1 MKPSFALLLSQDGL
15 VLCHRTSD
23 GWLRVGEVLLTA
35 TDVAGE
41 LAALRT
47 RALEIAKAQK
57 LGPLITKLVL
67 PNSEILYDRI
77 SVEGVTGPDYDAV
90 IRERLD
96 GRTPYAM
103 DELCYDY
110 VVTQGEAQVAVVA
123 RETLAEAEAF
133 ATEHGLEPVC
143 FAAVPPKGAFSG
155 EAMFGTTRLAP
166 DLLAPTETLERDM
179 APVVILGETDWV
191 GARAASQPPT
201 ESVAPPPE
209 ADAPVATAAPPE
221 PAPEPSQDPD
231 PMPPEPAVA
240 APAPVEAQPDLP
252 APSSVDEIP
261 APVAPAPPRA
271 RAEAAAKLA
280 PPEAV
285 VAAEKL
291 AELAAPAKRS
301 SRSLGLILTLALLA
315 AMVLVGVVAAVLEQD
330 DVVSTGAAPQAIDE
344 AAPAPEPSPEQRAG
358 ATPTPAPDTAEDTTP
373 PVIAEAALGPAE
385 QPGVSAITAMTDGPP
400 QPTAPAPVVSRFDAL
415 PTPEEVAEGE
425 EATVPGTPTP
435 APAPAAAPTTAPVA
449 VSDAPSSPA
458 LPTTAPPAQTS
469 DAEPPVAARDLRPPL
484 IETETRYAA
493 SGIWQRSPDPLQ
505 PIAPTVIGDLYVAAL
520 DRDVAIEDALALP
533 AYMDSQ
539 DLRPVSPQPPVAPG
553 QFFDLSADG
562 FVTPTP
568 EGALTPEGV
577 LVFSEPGTRP
587 SPRPQITP
595 VTTTED
601 LRLAA
606 LASQRPPPR
615 PKNVAELQERAEL
628 DGRSRA
634 ELAGLT
640 PTPRPA
646 SIQELAAAETPE
658 AVPANAMARSV
669 YPDQRPSNFAQL
681 VAAARAARVA
691 TAEPSTGQNRGV
703 AAASTA
709 SFAAAAPAP
718 QRETAP
724 TIPTTASVA
733 RQATIEDALRLNRI
747 NLIGV
752 YGTPNSRRAL
762 VRLASGRYVKVEV
775 GDRVD
780 GGRVGAIGETS
791 LQYTKGG
798 RNITLEMPRG

>member
-35 TDVAGE
+35 KDVAGE

-47 RALEIAKAQK
+47 RALEIAKDQK
-57 LGPLITKLVL
+57 LGPLVTKLVL
-67 PNSEILYDRI
+67 PNSEILYDTI
-77 SVEGVTGPDYDAV
+77 SVEGVTSPDYDAV

-133 ATEHGLEPVC
+133 ATEHGLDPVC
-143 FAAVPPKGAFSG
+143 FAAVPPKGAFAG
-155 EAMFGTTRLAP
+155 EAMFGMTQLAP
-166 DLLAPTETLERDM
+166 DLLAPSETLERDM
-179 APVVILGETDWV
+179 APVVILGETDWTSE
-191 GARAASQPPT
+191 RAAPLP
-201 ESVAPPPE
+201 VAPTPASPE
-209 ADAPVATAAPPE
+209 AETTADAPTE
-221 PAPEPSQDPD
+221 PVETPVAPE
-231 PMPPEPAVA
+231 EPAVA
-240 APAPVEAQPDLP
+240 GPEDASTEFHDLIRDTPAPDLP
-252 APSSVDEIP
+252 EPPAQAQPAQIAPRV
-261 APVAPAPPRA
+261 
-271 RAEAAAKLA
+271 RAEAAAKLT

-285 VAAEKL
+285 EAAERL
-291 AELAAPAKRS
+291 AEIAAPAKRS

-315 AMVLVGVVAAVLEQD
+315 AMVLVGVVAAVLDRGE
-330 DVVSTGAAPQAIDE
+330 VVSTGEAPM
-344 AAPAPEPSPEQRAG
+344 AAPAETEVAQA
-358 ATPTPAPDTAEDTTP
+358 APDPVAETP
-373 PVIAEAALGPAE
+373 RAQAVAEEASDATGVEASEPVIAEATPEPPADE
-385 QPGVSAITAMTDGPP
+385 STANSPVAVMTDGPP
-400 QPTAPAPVVSRFDAL
+400 QPAAPANVVSRFEAL

-425 EATVPGTPTP
+425 EATVPGTP
-435 APAPAAAPTTAPVA
+435 APIAATEAPEIAELPETL
-449 VSDAPSSPA
+449 SP
-458 LPTTAPPAQTS
+458 
-469 DAEPPVAARDLRPPL
+469 EPPTDTETVEAPRELRPPL

-493 SGIWQRSPDPLQ
+493 SGIWQRSPDPLL
-505 PIAPTVIGDLYVAAL
+505 PITPTVVGDLYVAAL

-553 QFFDLSADG
+553 QFFELSEDG

-568 EGALTPEGV
+568 DGALTPEGV
-577 LVFSEPGTRP
+577 LVFSDPSTRP
-587 SPRPQITP
+587 SPRPLITP

-601 LRLAA
+601 LRLAE
-606 LASQRPPPR
+606 LAEQRPPPR
-615 PKNVAELQERAEL
+615 PKNVVELQERAEL

-646 SIQELAAAETPE
+646 SIQELAAAETPDPGPE
-658 AVPANAMARSV
+658 NAMARSV
-669 YPDQRPSNFAQL
+669 YPDRRPSNFAQL
-681 VAAARAARVA
+681 VAEARATQ
-691 TAEPSTGQNRGV
+691 TAQASAPRQSQGV

-718 QRETAP
+718 QRTTAP

-733 RQATIEDALRLNRI
+733 RQATIENALRLNRI

-780 GGRVGAIGETS
+780 GGRVGAIGEDS

>member
-47 RALEIAKAQK
+47 RALEIAKAHK

-67 PNSEILYDRI
+67 PNSEVLYDTI
-77 SVEGVTGPDYDAV
+77 SVEGVTSPDYDAV

-143 FAAVPPKGAFSG
+143 FAAVPPKGVFAG
-155 EAMFGTTRLAP
+155 EAMFGMTQLAP

-179 APVVILGETDWV
+179 APVVILGETDWTSE
-191 GARAASQPPT
+191 RASAPASTQ
-201 ESVAPPPE
+201 VAAPE
-209 ADAPVATAAPPE
+209 ATAPVPETKEETVSAPPE
-221 PAPEPSQDPD
+221 PVASDDTAAMEPEVATSEFQELLQNTPEPELSEPIA
-231 PMPPEPAVA
+231 PTPP
-240 APAPVEAQPDLP
+240 AQPD
-252 APSSVDEIP
+252 A
-261 APVAPAPPRA
+261 RA
-271 RAEAAAKLA
+271 RAEAAAKRT

-285 VAAEKL
+285 EAAAKL
-291 AELAAPAKRS
+291 AEIATPAKRS

-315 AMVLVGVVAAVLEQD
+315 AMVLVGVVAAVLDQGE
-330 DVVSTGAAPQAIDE
+330 VVSTGEAPVAAPAETEIAQAEPTAPPTDPAPAGEQTAQIAAEPSVPAAPEPETAE
-344 AAPAPEPSPEQRAG
+344 AAPAS
-358 ATPTPAPDTAEDTTP
+358 P
-373 PVIAEAALGPAE
+373 PV
-385 QPGVSAITAMTDGPP
+385 TAMTDGPP
-400 QPTAPAPVVSRFDAL
+400 QPASPANVVSRFEAL

-425 EATVPGTPTP
+425 EATVPGTP
-435 APAPAAAPTTAPVA
+435 APTTVT
-449 VSDAPSSPA
+449 DAPASPEV
-458 LPTTAPPAQTS
+458 PVTATP
-469 DAEPPVAARDLRPPL
+469 EPPSDTETVAAPRELRAPL

-493 SGIWQRSPDPLQ
+493 SGIWQRSPDPLL
-505 PIAPTVIGDLYVAAL
+505 PIAPTEVGALYVAAL

-553 QFFDLSADG
+553 QFFELSADG

-577 LVFSEPGTRP
+577 LVYSEPDTRP

-595 VTTTED
+595 VTTPED
-601 LRLAA
+601 LRLAE
-606 LASQRPPPR
+606 LAGQRPPPR

-646 SIQELAAAETPE
+646 SIQELAAAEAQDPE
-658 AVPANAMARSV
+658 PKNAMARSA
-669 YPDQRPSNFAQL
+669 YPDRRPSDFAQL
-681 VAAARAARVA
+681 VAQVRAAQA
-691 TAEPSTGQNRGV
+691 TQTAEAASPRQNQGV
-703 AAASTA
+703 SAASTA

-718 QRETAP
+718 QRTTAP

-780 GGRVGAIGETS
+780 GGRVGAIGEDS

>member
-23 GWLRVGEVLLTA
+23 GWLRVGEVLLT
-35 TDVAGE
+35 TRDVAGE

-47 RALEIAKAQK
+47 RALEIAKSQK

-67 PNSEILYDRI
+67 PNSEILYDTI
-77 SVEGVTGPDYDAV
+77 SVEGVTSPDYDAV

-133 ATEHGLEPVC
+133 ATEHGLDPVC
-143 FAAVPPKGAFSG
+143 FAAVPPKGAFAG
-155 EAMFGTTRLAP
+155 EAMFGMTQLAP
-166 DLLAPTETLERDM
+166 DLLAPSETLERDM
-179 APVVILGETDWV
+179 APVVILGETDWTSE
-191 GARAASQPPT
+191 RA
-201 ESVAPPPE
+201 
-209 ADAPVATAAPPE
+209 APVA
-221 PAPEPSQDPD
+221 
-231 PMPPEPAVA
+231 A
-240 APAPVEAQPDLP
+240 APAPPVAETTAGAPTEPIEAPIDPPVAPKEVSVAAPENSSTEFHDLIRDTPAPDLP
-252 APSSVDEIP
+252 EPP
-261 APVAPAPPRA
+261 AQTQPAQIAPRA
-271 RAEAAAKLA
+271 RAEAAAKLT

-285 VAAEKL
+285 QAAERL
-291 AELAAPAKRS
+291 AEIAAPAKRS

-315 AMVLVGVVAAVLEQD
+315 AMVLVGVVAAVLDRGE
-330 DVVSTGAAPQAIDE
+330 VVSTGEAPV
-344 AAPAPEPSPEQRAG
+344 AAPAEAETAQA
-358 ATPTPAPDTAEDTTP
+358 TPAPVAETP
-373 PVIAEAALGPAE
+373 RAQSLEEEAPPDPASLEASEPVIAEATPETPTDESPA
-385 QPGVSAITAMTDGPP
+385 SAPVAVMTDGPP
-400 QPTAPAPVVSRFDAL
+400 QPAAPANVVSRFDAL

-425 EATVPGTPTP
+425 EATVPGTP
-435 APAPAAAPTTAPVA
+435 APIAAAGA
-449 VSDAPSSPA
+449 
-458 LPTTAPPAQTS
+458 
-469 DAEPPVAARDLRPPL
+469 PPVAALPETLTPEPPTDTETVEAPRELRPPL

-493 SGIWQRSPDPLQ
+493 SGIWQRSPDPLL
-505 PIAPTVIGDLYVAAL
+505 PIAPTLVGDLYVAAL

-553 QFFDLSADG
+553 QFFELSEDG

-568 EGALTPEGV
+568 DGALTPEGV
-577 LVFSEPGTRP
+577 LVFSDPSTRP
-587 SPRPQITP
+587 SPRPLITP

-601 LRLAA
+601 LRLAE
-606 LASQRPPPR
+606 LANQRPPPR

-646 SIQELAAAETPE
+646 SIQELAAAEAQDPVPE
-658 AVPANAMARSV
+658 NAMARSV
-669 YPDQRPSNFAQL
+669 YPDRRPSDFAQV
-681 VAAARAARVA
+681 VAEARATQ
-691 TAEPSTGQNRGV
+691 TAQANGPRQNQGV

-718 QRETAP
+718 QRTTAP

-733 RQATIEDALRLNRI
+733 RQATIENALRLNRI

-780 GGRVGAIGETS
+780 GGRVGAIGEDS